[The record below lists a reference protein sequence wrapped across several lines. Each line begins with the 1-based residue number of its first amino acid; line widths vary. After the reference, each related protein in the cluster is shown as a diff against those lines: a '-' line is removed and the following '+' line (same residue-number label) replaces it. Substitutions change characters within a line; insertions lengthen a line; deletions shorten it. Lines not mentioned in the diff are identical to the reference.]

1 MLRGLS
7 VYDYD
12 VLSFNYEDVVIDYVM
27 DNVYLDMPFTSVLFQ
42 LVFTNCRN
50 SSGSNNSHSGV
61 Q

>member
-27 DNVYLDMPFTSVLFQ
+27 DNVYLDYAIYI
-42 LVFTNCRN
+42 
-50 SSGSNNSHSGV
+50 SSLPACV
-61 Q
+61 YKLQEQFRL